1 MNNLE
6 IIETEV
12 LGELFRFQWRSEN
25 GSPMPQSLMK
35 IDDTTSA
42 DLAFK
47 SASSGQSM
55 LWVGDFQNARHLLQ
69 AMSRRFD
76 KSRKFKSNNPRPSRN
91 SKKND
96 TQAKA
101 EAEVEVEV
109 SNLNRLITHQS
120 NLNTE
125 YKKFRDQQ
133 KLKAQILGRLLIAV
147 QTNHL
152 IDLRR
157 APNVLSACSQA
168 YGEDAA
174 PYIVSLRELMGVISA
189 YEWRKKGVVIDL
201 NEHGL
206 SPFKISPHYGVFSP
220 IRGEYLELIAK
231 THLPSALTQDSTAF
245 DIGTGTGVLSII
257 LAKRGVKFITATD
270 QNTRAIDCALSNVDE
285 LNLENQIAVIK
296 ANLFPPS
303 GKAALIVCNPPWLP
317 TQSSTSVDTAVFDPN
332 SQMLI
337 GFLNGLADHLL
348 HGGEGWLIMS
358 NFAELLG
365 LRAEGELLKWID
377 EAGLVVHDRQDVRP
391 VHRKAMDASDPFY
404 KARVNEL
411 TSLWR
416 LKSKSSNS

>member
-1 MNNLE
+1 MNNSE

-12 LGELFRFQWRSEN
+12 LGELRSFQWRSEN
-25 GSPMPQSLMK
+25 GSPMPPSLMK

-47 SASSGQSM
+47 SASSGKSM
-55 LWVGDFQNARHLLQ
+55 LWTGDFQNARHLLQ

-76 KSRKFKSNNPRPSRN
+76 KSSKFKLNNSRSSQN

-96 TQAKA
+96 ARA
-101 EAEVEVEV
+101 ETEV
-109 SNLNRLITHQS
+109 SNLNRLNMDQS
-120 NLNTE
+120 NIKSQ

-133 KLKAQILGRLLIAV
+133 KLKAQILGRLLIPV

-152 IDLRR
+152 INLRR
-157 APNVLSACSQA
+157 APNVLNACSQA

-189 YEWRKKGVVIDL
+189 YEWRKKGVDIDL

-206 SPFKISPHYGVFSP
+206 SPFKIFPHYGVFSP

-231 THLPSALTQDSTAF
+231 THLPSVLTQDSTAF
-245 DIGTGTGVLSII
+245 DIGTGTGILSII
-257 LAKRGVKFITATD
+257 LAKRGIKFITATD
-270 QNTRAIDCALSNVDE
+270 QNTRAIECALSNVDE
-285 LNLENQIAVIK
+285 LNLKNQITVIK

-303 GKAALIVCNPPWLP
+303 NKAALIVCNPPWLP
-317 TQSSTSVDTAVFDPN
+317 TQSSTSVDSAVFDPN

-337 GFLNGLADHLL
+337 GFLNGLVDHLL
-348 HGGEGWLIMS
+348 LGGEGWLIMS

-365 LRAEGELLKWID
+365 LRADTELLNWID
-377 EAGLVVHDRQDVRP
+377 QAGLVVHDRQDVRP
-391 VHRKAMDASDPFY
+391 VHRKAMNTSDPFY
-404 KARVNEL
+404 EARANEL

-416 LKSKSSNS
+416 LKPKRTST

>member
-1 MNNLE
+1 MNNSE

-12 LGELFRFQWRSEN
+12 LGELRSFQWRSEN
-25 GSPMPQSLMK
+25 GSPMPPSLMK

-47 SASSGQSM
+47 SASSGKSM
-55 LWVGDFQNARHLLQ
+55 LWTGDFQNARHLLQ

-76 KSRKFKSNNPRPSRN
+76 KSSKFKLNNSRSSQN

-96 TQAKA
+96 ARA
-101 EAEVEVEV
+101 ETEV
-109 SNLNRLITHQS
+109 SNLNRLNMDQS
-120 NLNTE
+120 NIKSQ

-133 KLKAQILGRLLIAV
+133 KLKAQILGRLLIPV

-152 IDLRR
+152 INLRR
-157 APNVLSACSQA
+157 APNVLNACSQA

-189 YEWRKKGVVIDL
+189 YEWRKKGVDIDL

-206 SPFKISPHYGVFSP
+206 SPFKIFPHYGVFSP

-231 THLPSALTQDSTAF
+231 THLPSVLTQDSTAF
-245 DIGTGTGVLSII
+245 DIGTGTGILSII
-257 LAKRGVKFITATD
+257 LAKRGIKFITATD

-285 LNLENQIAVIK
+285 LNLKNQIAVIK

-303 GKAALIVCNPPWLP
+303 NKAALIVCNPPWLP
-317 TQSSTSVDTAVFDPN
+317 SQSSTSVDSAVFDPN

-337 GFLNGLADHLL
+337 GFLNGLVDHLL
-348 HGGEGWLIMS
+348 PGGEGWLIMS

-365 LRAEGELLKWID
+365 LRADTELLNWID
-377 EAGLVVHDRQDVRP
+377 QAGLVVHDRQDVRP
-391 VHRKAMDASDPFY
+391 VHRKAMNTSDPFY
-404 KARVNEL
+404 EARANEL

-416 LKSKSSNS
+416 LKPKRTST